1 VALRFVPGPV
11 ILSSSCRVAA
21 PDSAASQGGESQ
33 DPKED
38 DLAAEENRQE
48 RLLEKP
54 YPPVSANM
62 ATGKSP
68 TKFTK
73 WLFKWENKRKDLE
86 VPPRHRNADPA
97 RSGESGAVTEK
108 QKKYH
113 WEIPSLSSARDAI
126 YISVLYCTVVHAM
139 KCHVQGC
146 MDAWMDVS
154 SFNIF
159 ILTTT
164 GLPDRKTKGLHTSHR
179 IGPISAM

>member
-1 VALRFVPGPV
+1 MIWQLKKISV
-11 ILSSSCRVAA
+11 
-21 PDSAASQGGESQ
+21 
-33 DPKED
+33 
-38 DLAAEENRQE
+38 RQE

-62 ATGKSP
+62 TGKSP

-108 QKKYH
+108 TKKYH

-139 KCHVQGC
+139 KCHI
-146 MDAWMDVS
+146 MSKDAWMHGCFKFQHMYSHHNWAPGQEDQGS
-154 SFNIF
+154 PH
-159 ILTTT
+159 
-164 GLPDRKTKGLHTSHR
+164 LPQNRAHLGHVDHLPPG
-179 IGPISAM
+179 